1 MDLCWCWIPSAEV
14 TYDSQ
19 NKFNIIPFPGSSVP
33 DDYYISRRFTTQ
45 VMIATPGY
53 KWKLIFFTSSQN
65 WKIGWT
71 QISISMIQLMV
82 NLYVISRQV
91 SAPVSHTNYLSS
103 LFWLPRPMFS
113 CELQHKTTCYSS
125 DQLNVERFFCE
136 LLCGCVLV
144 LVLVSYKW

>member
-82 NLYVISRQV
+82 NLYVISKQV

-103 LFWLPRPMFS
+103 LFWLPRPMQCSVANYSIKPPATHQINWMLRGSSVNVS
-113 CELQHKTTCYSS
+113 CSAAASWYS
-125 DQLNVERFFCE
+125 
-136 LLCGCVLV
+136 
-144 LVLVSYKW
+144 YW